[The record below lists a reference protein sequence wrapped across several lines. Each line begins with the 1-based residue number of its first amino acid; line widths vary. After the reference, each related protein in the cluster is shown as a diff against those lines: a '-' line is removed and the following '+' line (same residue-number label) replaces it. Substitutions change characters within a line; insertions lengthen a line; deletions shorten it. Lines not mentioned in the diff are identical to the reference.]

1 VIFSSLSNSP
11 ERWND
16 RSAARV
22 QIRFRGNNR
31 RRLSVGYTRKYL
43 NSQRTTN
50 RSTGGFKEF
59 RITDE
64 RLNNMQR
71 VLTAIIIVLCA
82 ASLQAAERV
91 RIGYSS
97 ISGAYIPIWVAHDG
111 GYFAKEGL
119 EDDIILIPSGTQLAQ
134 VTVAGEIDVGSMNG
148 SSAMAAALQG
158 ADLKIIGN
166 SGNKMIF
173 SLYVRPEIKTV
184 DALRGKKIG
193 ITRFGSA
200 PDISVRYALRKHNI
214 NPETDLTLIQLGFM
228 ATVAA
233 GLQGGTIQGGV
244 VSPPT
249 QFAVEKAGFKELINI
264 TDMDFAFPNPS
275 LVAVGSIIRRRPEV
289 INQFMRAYARGVHRA
304 KTDKEFTYRSMA
316 KYTKIQDST
325 VLQKAYELYMGKVL
339 EKAPYINMTGL
350 QNALDDLAKTVPAAR
365 NAKPEQFVDRRFL
378 DTLDKSG
385 LLRELYP

>member
-1 VIFSSLSNSP
+1 MKRAIWGLLVFLLLGIEPAL
-11 ERWND
+11 
-16 RSAARV
+16 AA
-22 QIRFRGNNR
+22 
-31 RRLSVGYTRKYL
+31 
-43 NSQRTTN
+43 
-50 RSTGGFKEF
+50 
-59 RITDE
+59 D
-64 RLNNMQR
+64 
-71 VLTAIIIVLCA
+71 
-82 ASLQAAERV
+82 RV

-97 ISGAYIPIWVAHDG
+97 ISGAYTPIWVAHDA

-119 EDDIILIPSGTQLAQ
+119 QDDIILIPSGTQLAQ
-134 VTVAGEIDVGSMNG
+134 VTVAGEIDIGSLNG

-173 SLYVRPEIKTV
+173 SLYVRPEIKSV
-184 DALRGKKIG
+184 EQLKGKKIG
-193 ITRFGSA
+193 VTRFGSA
-200 PDISVRYALRKHNI
+200 PDISVRYALRKYNI

-249 QFAVEKAGFKELINI
+249 QFAVDKAGFKELINI
-264 TDMDFAFPNPS
+264 TDMDFAFRNPA

-289 INQFMRAYARGVHRA
+289 MNQFMRASARGVHRA
-304 KTDKEFTYRSMA
+304 KTDKEFTYKSMA

-350 QNALDDLAKTVPAAR
+350 HNALDDLAKSIPAAKT
-365 NAKPEQFVDRRFL
+365 AKPEQFVDRRFL

-385 LLRELYP
+385 LLKELYP